1 MSFATMNSR
10 DRRALV
16 LGLALLLPALGY
28 VWGVKPLLA
37 SFNRT
42 RDQIFQQRQL
52 LAQEMAAVAAAR
64 RNPDLQRTA
73 DSAMRAMEP
82 RLFEGR
88 DDVQAS
94 AELASHL
101 TDVAQRT
108 EMLLQS
114 AATRPTVLVNGI
126 RSLRVE
132 IRGESDIRGVLE
144 FLQALESGEKLLR
157 VDRLDISRSMAA
169 TDVEG
174 VEPLSIAATIVGFA
188 IPDSASTS
196 ATSSAPPGRGGR
208 PLPPRPQP
216 GAGR

>member
-1 MSFATMNSR
+1 MSLATMNSR
-10 DRRALV
+10 DRRALL
-16 LGLALLLPALGY
+16 LGLALLGPALGY
-28 VWGVKPLLA
+28 IWGVKPLLA

-52 LAQEMAAVAAAR
+52 LAQEMAAVTAAR
-64 RNPDLQRTA
+64 QNPDLKRVA
-73 DSAMRAMEP
+73 DSAMRATEP

-101 TDVAQRT
+101 TDVAQRS
-108 EMLLQS
+108 ELLLQS
-114 AATRPTVLVNGI
+114 AATRPTVLSNGI

-144 FLQALESGEKLLR
+144 FLQNLESGEKLLR

-169 TDVEG
+169 SDIEG
-174 VEPLSIAATIVGFA
+174 VEPLAVAATIVGFA
-188 IPDSASTS
+188 IPDSASTNGP
-196 ATSSAPPGRGGR
+196 SSAPARGGR
-208 PLPPRPQP
+208 PAPPRPQP
-216 GAGR
+216 GVRR